1 MTMRS
6 FLTVLVSVSMLSSL
20 VGCASVAKLDTPSG
34 FATLESD
41 DAFAY
46 RALSAK
52 GVVVAT
58 RTEKNELKG
67 NTEFWAES
75 IDQKLLRAGY
85 IKQSEKTVKAS
96 SGLEGRQL
104 RYTVERNGREHRYW
118 VTVFLKG
125 KRVVVVEAAG
135 DTQHFVPLEATLER
149 TITTLR
155 AD

>member
-1 MTMRS
+1 MNTRTILTALLAATMTLM
-6 FLTVLVSVSMLSSL
+6 T
-20 VGCASVAKLDTPSG
+20 GCASTAKLDTPAG
-34 FATLESD
+34 FATLDTD

-58 RTEKNELKG
+58 RTEKNDLKA
-67 NTEFWAES
+67 NVEFWSES
-75 IDQKLLRAGY
+75 IDLKLSKAGY
-85 IKQSEKTVKAS
+85 HKTTEQNVKAR
-96 SGLEGRQL
+96 GLEGRQL

-125 KRVVVVEAAG
+125 NRVVLVEAAG
-135 DTQHFVPLEATLER
+135 DAQHFGPLEPTLER
-149 TITTLR
+149 TIATLN